1 MVVCRIIYGMITGPY
16 PSISPDNPRA
26 AAATTKQ
33 QRQQVAAAQ
42 HIVLLM
48 TADME
53 FSFSVRDKYKAL
65 FRKIQPFRFLFR
77 SPAVTLSGPPDAPRS
92 VLGANLRKKQM
103 RRTPIQRG
111 APHRVRRADLLLD
124 LFEIAFVDS
133 ADGACPVVGNL
144 FERRSGGDASVGIAD
159 CGIVDPLADYT
170 TILFHLL
177 LFFIRVN
184 DVPAN

>member
-26 AAATTKQ
+26 AAVTTKQ

-65 FRKIQPFRFLFR
+65 FRKIQPLRFLFR
-77 SPAVTLSGPPDAPRS
+77 PPAVSLSGPSGAPRF
-92 VLGANLRKKQM
+92 LPDANLRKKRM
-103 RRTPIQRG
+103 RRTLNRD
-111 APHRVRRADLLLD
+111 APHRVRRADLLLH
-124 LFEIAFVDS
+124 LFEIALVDA
-133 ADGACPVVGNL
+133 ADGTCPVIGNL
-144 FERRSGGDASVGIAD
+144 LERRSGGRCLRRDRRLRGRKSTRR
-159 CGIVDPLADYT
+159 L
-170 TILFHLL
+170 H
-177 LFFIRVN
+177 N
-184 DVPAN
+184 DTFSSFAVFY